1 MWYNCRMGLSSE
13 EFVRENMTVVKVAS
27 RYPSPG
33 PRFKRLGPS
42 SGEEFRD
49 WLVAELQKDEDLT
62 VDLDGTE
69 GYGSSFLEESFGGL
83 IRLGIDKKVVLNI
96 KLISNEEPELIDEI
110 TGYIKEAILL
120 REGA

>member
-1 MWYNCRMGLSSE
+1 
-13 EFVRENMTVVKVAS
+13 MTIIKVAT

-33 PRFKRLGPS
+33 PRFKVLGPS

-49 WLVAELQKDEDLT
+49 WLVTELEKGKELT

-83 IRLGIDKKVVLNI
+83 IRLGFDPDLVFGI
-96 KLISNEEPELIDEI
+96 KIISNEEPELIDEI
-110 TGYIKEAILL
+110 KGYIKDAIALK
-120 REGA
+120 GGY